1 MTQSK
6 RPMAT
11 AAAGAGQS
19 GSHLGALN
27 DAARVDLLNTNVSAD
42 VEHDIE
48 EIGPIDDTKSYR
60 LTTIVSILAFVGLW
74 EVVGRSV
81 NPLLLSSP
89 SQVAKAAVDMIVSG
103 ELLGALYESSI
114 TLVIGFLLAT
124 VTGVLLGLFIGRYK
138 RVDAASNWLVSGLY
152 ATPLVAI
159 VPLVTLWFGLGFSA
173 KLFIVWIIAIFPILI
188 NTIGGVKNVPENLL
202 DVGKAFD
209 ASESQTFRKIIL
221 PAALPYIMTGLRLGI
236 GRCIIGMVVAEFY
249 TAVGGLGALIMKYG
263 NQYDTSAMFVPI
275 LTLSLLGVLLTGL
288 VRRAEEHFEP
298 WKAT

>member
-6 RPMAT
+6 APMAT
-11 AAAGAGQS
+11 ATPGGVQS

-27 DAARVDLLNTNVSAD
+27 DATRVDSLNQHTMAD

-60 LTTIVSILAFVGLW
+60 STTIVSVVSFLALW

-89 SQVAKAAVDMIVSG
+89 SQVAQAAVDMTASG
-103 ELLGALYESSI
+103 EIFGALYESGI
-114 TLVIGFLLAT
+114 TLIVGFLLAT
-124 VTGVLLGLFIGRYK
+124 VGGIALGLFIGRYK
-138 RVDAASNWLVSGLY
+138 RVDAATDWLVSGLY

-173 KLFIVWIIAIFPILI
+173 KLFIVCIIAIFPILI
-188 NTIGGVKNVPENLL
+188 NTISGVKNVPETLL

-249 TAVGGLGALIMKYG
+249 TAVGGLGGLIMKYG

-275 LTLSLLGVLLTGL
+275 LTLSLLGVLLTGM

-298 WKAT
+298 WKAS